1 MHTKSA
7 AEAKRIHV
15 EASASR
21 RRTLPYA
28 CRRTAGYL
36 SSGRCVEDA
45 SNISVMEL
53 HGYSLATSATATREN
68 PMIVLNCAL

>member
-7 AEAKRIHV
+7 EEAKSIHV

-21 RRTLPYA
+21 RRTLLYT
-28 CRRTAGYL
+28 CRRTADYL
-36 SSGRCVEDA
+36 SCGRCVEDV

-68 PMIVLNCAL
+68 PMIVVNCAV